1 MDFLEDGFTETKIP
15 EKRKTKKRNRNRN
28 HWKGTPFS
36 TSRMASYYTT
46 LFYYTLMVSSG
57 WLLFKAFFNN
67 HKEQCVQKSPL
78 FEG

>member
-1 MDFLEDGFTETKIP
+1 MDLLKLKSQKN
-15 EKRKTKKRNRNRN
+15 EKRKNETETEITGN

-57 WLLFKAFFNN
+57 WLLFKAFFL
-67 HKEQCVQKSPL
+67 KSQGTMCAKKSS
-78 FEG
+78 F